1 MVFNVALPR
10 KKLEEDGDQGMT
22 PLDVSAL
29 QPQYAVEGLS
39 AFSKDF

>member
-1 MVFNVALPR
+1 MVFNVALPW
-10 KKLEEDGDQGMT
+10 KKLEEDGEQGMT

-29 QPQYAVEGLS
+29 QLQYAVEGLS